1 MSHWVVTLRTDLPLA
16 PVGFLHSARHQL
28 NNSDQMN
35 VKPTREFTR
44 WNEEIER
51 LISKVYDSSGPLYIR
66 PTTIALSKFSS
77 TPSRA
82 KHEFQPPPSLDHP
95 IMREFYNKE
104 LPKLQKQTFDIQAL
118 INVMLVN
125 DHSKQENELLWIGLN
140 RKVKMEILWKSLE
153 RTCFRKAI
161 MKSRRKE
168 APEVRVKLL
177 IQDGKKGFLSLVEKV
192 CLGRGGDRPMLVH
205 NERFEEL
212 HALSNYSWVFS
223 PFHHLAFTVN
233 WSSNSSSVKLDFI
246 RYERT
251 LFISTF
257 VYDVLCS
264 MRGEEPK
271 YVHHKSTS
279 PQPQEPSTST
289 DDEQIPEIGG
299 EYQPRLKLEEET
311 GKICASCGKLEAN
324 GVDGNTFLP
333 CQICRVS
340 GGKLIYYCSR
350 FVNQTFL
357 FLCHFDWSWR
367 KLCIRQC
374 QIDAWKLGH
383 KHECGPLGIGIHV

>member
-1 MSHWVVTLRTDLPLA
+1 MTLRTDLPLA

-212 HALSNYSWVFS
+212 HALSNYS
-223 PFHHLAFTVN
+223 
-233 WSSNSSSVKLDFI
+233 SVKLDFI

-350 FVNQTFL
+350 
-357 FLCHFDWSWR
+357 
-367 KLCIRQC
+367 QC